1 MSDTDDGL
9 GEAIEGQIRMAV
21 AVAAQVGQVIAQ
33 QREQQLRRAQQ
44 AHEREAR
51 ELQQR
56 FTAERA
62 AARAELAHLDQ
73 PQWWEH
79 ATPEKIGRSYEVAR
93 AWAPH
98 DAELA
103 RAELRMR
110 DELAKRYGVDA
121 TSTGAEPGAVQAAVQ
136 ARLDEV
142 DPERAQRAAAQ
153 ADAGDR
159 AEAAQL
165 MAAANVDEARAAAA
179 KAAAENEQRPE
190 PEPLR
195 PGQDRPESPAQ
206 GQEWTI
212 EDQERQ
218 AAERKARAEHVA
230 ADADRAAHRQQ
241 DRDAEHE
248 ERRAADEAN
257 VEQSDTL
264 DVTEAEADVDEPTQD
279 EAPAAEKAQDGAA
292 AESQDRADELRE
304 DAANSY
310 DSAERREATAHEL
323 ESKGLDHELV
333 ATRMRADVSQGR
345 PATEAVKPAARPAK
359 ARKGRLRGLM
369 GGRQRNLGR

>member
-1 MSDTDDGL
+1 M
-9 GEAIEGQIRMAV
+9 
-21 AVAAQVGQVIAQ
+21 
-33 QREQQLRRAQQ
+33 
-44 AHEREAR
+44 
-51 ELQQR
+51 
-56 FTAERA
+56 
-62 AARAELAHLDQ
+62 
-73 PQWWEH
+73 
-79 ATPEKIGRSYEVAR
+79 
-93 AWAPH
+93 
-98 DAELA
+98 
-103 RAELRMR
+103 
-110 DELAKRYGVDA
+110 
-121 TSTGAEPGAVQAAVQ
+121 
-136 ARLDEV
+136 

-179 KAAAENEQRPE
+179 KEAAEGEQRPE

-195 PGQDRPESPAQ
+195 PGQDRPDSPAQ

-212 EDQERQ
+212 EDQDRQ
-218 AAERKARAEHVA
+218 AAEGKARAEHVA

-241 DRDAEHE
+241 AREAEHE
-248 ERRAADEAN
+248 ERKAAVDEPEAN
-257 VEQSDTL
+257 VDQSDTL
-264 DVTEAEADVDEPTQD
+264 DVTAAEADVEEPTQE
-279 EAPAAEKAQDGAA
+279 EAPSTEKAQDGAA
-292 AESQDRADELRE
+292 AESQDRADELRK

-323 ESKGLDHELV
+323 ESRGLDHELV